1 MKGNNCGFLHQ
12 FDKSRMPTCR
22 FFAKYNE
29 CREPDCPFKH
39 SLEDVKDCNMYK
51 LGFCIHGPNCRYRHA
66 KQDGPPPGIQEAAL
80 HRPPRPPPRRAPS
93 PPARHMQNAL
103 ALRQDQGPG
112 APGGPGGGGG
122 AGGAGGAPGGG
133 RLPPPLPPGPPP
145 SSVRRME
152 TPMALPD
159 APGARGAG
167 VPGAAARRGG
177 GCAGHAGRGRRGT
190 GESQP
195 SSHVETRGH
204 RGTGESRFVSRGEPY
219 RRIEKRETRTTPAER
234 VAFGMARR
242 DAFRVEFSVALFRP
256 RSSFY
261 FPHSSSSPQS
271 SSASS
276 HSFVFF
282 SSAGAGLSLPL
293 AEPESTLPPPFDPDA
308 AD

>member
-29 CREPDCPFKH
+29 CKEPDCPFKH

-80 HRPPRPPPRRAPS
+80 IGRPGHLHGAPPRHLRA
-93 PPARHMQNAL
+93 MQNAL

-112 APGGPGGGGG
+112 APGGPGGPGG

-159 APGARGAG
+159 APGAGGAG
-167 VPGAAARRGG
+167 FQEPTLAGGGVPGMPGAAAGG
-177 GCAGHAGRGRRGT
+177 QENH
-190 GESQP
+190 
-195 SSHVETRGH
+195 
-204 RGTGESRFVSRGEPY
+204 
-219 RRIEKRETRTTPAER
+219 
-234 VAFGMARR
+234 
-242 DAFRVEFSVALFRP
+242 
-256 RSSFY
+256 
-261 FPHSSSSPQS
+261 
-271 SSASS
+271 
-276 HSFVFF
+276 
-282 SSAGAGLSLPL
+282 SLPL
-293 AEPESTLPPPFDPDA
+293 T
-308 AD
+308 

>member
-1 MKGNNCGFLHQ
+1 
-12 FDKSRMPTCR
+12 
-22 FFAKYNE
+22 
-29 CREPDCPFKH
+29 
-39 SLEDVKDCNMYK
+39 MYK

-80 HRPPRPPPRRAPS
+80 IGRPGHLHGAPPRHLRA
-93 PPARHMQNAL
+93 MQNAL
-103 ALRQDQGPG
+103 ALRQDQGRG
-112 APGGPGGGGG
+112 EPGGPGGRGG
-122 AGGAGGAPGGG
+122 
-133 RLPPPLPPGPPP
+133 
-145 SSVRRME
+145 
-152 TPMALPD
+152 
-159 APGARGAG
+159 RGAG
-167 VPGAAARRGG
+167 VPRGEVGCHRR
-177 GCAGHAGRGRRGT
+177 CRRGRRRRRCDGWRRRWRCQMRPAP
-190 GESQP
+190 EA
-195 SSHVETRGH
+195 RG
-204 RGTGESRFVSRGEPY
+204 SRSRRSPGGVCRACRARPPGD
-219 RRIEKRETRTTPAER
+219 RRITAFLSRRNTRPPGDRRITIRIARRTVSQNREEKETRTTPAER